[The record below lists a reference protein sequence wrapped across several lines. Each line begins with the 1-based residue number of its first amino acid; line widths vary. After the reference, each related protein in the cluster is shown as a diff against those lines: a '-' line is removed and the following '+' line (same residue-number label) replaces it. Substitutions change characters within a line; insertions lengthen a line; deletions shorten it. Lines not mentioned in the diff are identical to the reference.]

1 MCLDVVICDRR
12 AVTTSQARYWFYQ
25 YNLSVTNFCYSN
37 AVLWWS
43 DTKKSSNQGPC
54 NIEKNASV
62 VHTNWITKSPAIYE
76 EEIGKECWA
85 SILPDKI
92 KSCIALWVTQ
102 LNIVSI
108 ADCMHFALG
117 LYPWQYTKWIQL
129 NAIATI
135 EPWGQIL
142 LTNWVCLRGTGHWPH
157 HRWQSLCLCHCLL
170 FTSYPPLK
178 TSDCSCKYPPHVL
191 HTIAHENK

>member
-1 MCLDVVICDRR
+1 MSHFLMLTLFVRYHIIIQMAFEQWILNSKKLQLYYGEVTQRKVPIKDR
-12 AVTTSQARYWFYQ
+12 AF
-25 YNLSVTNFCYSN
+25 
-37 AVLWWS
+37 
-43 DTKKSSNQGPC
+43 
-54 NIEKNASV
+54 IEKNGSV
-62 VHTNWITKSPAIYE
+62 VRKNWITKSPAIYE

-85 SILPDKI
+85 RILPDKI
-92 KSCIALWVTQ
+92 KSCIALRVTQ

-108 ADCMHFALG
+108 ADCKHFALG
-117 LYPWQYTKWIQL
+117 IPNKTQNVLWVQF

-135 EPWGQIL
+135 EPCGQIL

-157 HRWQSLCLCHCLL
+157 HRWQCLCLGHCLL

-191 HTIAHENK
+191 HMIAHENK